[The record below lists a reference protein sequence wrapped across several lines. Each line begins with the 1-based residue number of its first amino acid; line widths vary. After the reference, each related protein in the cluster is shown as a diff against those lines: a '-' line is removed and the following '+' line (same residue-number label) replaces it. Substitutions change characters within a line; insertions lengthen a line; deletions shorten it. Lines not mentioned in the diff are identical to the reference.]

1 MKKIS
6 KLPKKIL
13 SLFIAVLMVVSS
25 MPLTAFA
32 RDTGLEEA
40 KPYWTRVASSNFDA
54 TTGVNNSSANKLYN
68 LNQSPVIKSGDKPM
82 TWGVC
87 DYKGASSSNG
97 GLYIDDG
104 YIVLTG
110 YNGNTTTPVTGKANF
125 KIDVELEWTAE
136 NANANSQRYCT
147 LQLAEGTALGKT
159 SAAMGSSASNI
170 IAQDYYGKVYI
181 GTTGY
186 GTDGTS
192 NCISPYSANLTTGKK
207 YHYIMTYVNKTLK
220 TYVTDANY
228 TVMQDVCTVEN
239 VTIDTSKI
247 NSICLGDDDNSYYFK
262 NTKYHSITFYEGKT
276 TSVKGADTS
285 RSNYLF
291 AYFTGN
297 NSNDESLHLAVSQ
310 DGLQWKTLN
319 KNFPVWKGSAA
330 SDSYPDNNGVAATT
344 HIRDPYIMRAQ
355 DGSYYILATD
365 LNTVNGT
372 SWGNNSKMHIFK
384 ASSIADFKDGNIEHW
399 DIDMQSVMQPILGG
413 NTIRTWAPQA
423 IYDPEYGQYMLYW
436 SAATDSY
443 GTTSMYYVYTTDFKS
458 FTTTPKRLISP
469 IGAGDNGDL
478 NQANIDGDIYYNG
491 QFYYLWYKNEAT
503 ASLAVMTSESP
514 SGPYTNLKTFSY
526 SQALEGPQ
534 VYQLQNGK
542 YVLLAD
548 AYNNY
553 CYRAFV
559 SDTVD
564 GFTADKEDNNTNID
578 SLQPRHGAVIQ
589 IDDAEYNAL
598 VNKFGIDADDGVIR
612 YEFSLDHYN
621 DSDGYTGKTWEG
633 NQYSYDVGYKNDSN
647 SYAQMGNGKAKLVGK
662 NLFINDT
669 NVREV
674 IRNTTFTFSFKF
686 KLTQD
691 VAGKNPVIFATCS
704 PASQNTDYVQLL
716 EDGTFTVNGKSCT
729 NKANIVAG
737 EEHTYTIAYSA
748 VDETAI
754 LLQDGNLVG
763 AIPTGVMNNTG
774 AQFVGLGF
782 SDVKSGEGRIYGEYS
797 ALTFQKTIPDDVKDI
812 LNANI
817 VDTALEEL
825 EQKKDELGLTAD
837 KVKDKAIE
845 TFTGKGYFQTVE
857 ANTTPWPGVKG
868 YNNILYSSKTVNS
881 PNEYNR
887 GYIYWKVHMPNK
899 YVLVYDGIEQNRPNF
914 PVVLEAKWDGKY
926 NGWFGYNYYEAK
938 YCSVYSSVPF
948 ELPYKWKGGNS
959 GWSTTS
965 VWSTAIGGSEEIGN
979 SSSNQSSLTHSDKTS
994 RFYANIMKYNGTGNE
1009 TDYYDKFSS
1018 IQYQIGSSY
1027 DNQTGE
1033 LTTSGDIYVL
1043 NYKPI
1048 RDIINGVATPTVDG
1062 KTYTFKTLF
1071 NEVSNNEKKYT
1082 KESII
1087 TYYKAV
1093 NKIMSLNVGNYFDST
1108 NTNDS
1113 NVEGQVTSAAEA
1125 IKNAVKDYN
1134 DAVAGL
1140 TRQYKVTFK
1149 KAQAD
1154 GGDIISIKYVS
1165 ANSDRTAA
1173 AIKTIAPAN
1182 SAAWYDTE
1190 KHYTYNWNSIMN
1202 VNGDSTFYEKR
1213 VDTAHSY
1220 TATTE
1225 ADNPSEGDEDQTQ
1238 RYKAS
1243 TCMESG
1249 FYYNVCSCGYEY
1261 LVNTNP
1267 LGHSYQSTV
1276 GSADSTKYKAP
1287 TCTEDGYHYMV
1298 CQRCND
1304 TYIVIDGAL
1313 DHDWG
1318 TGEPNGD
1325 GTHKQTCSRD
1335 NSHTQDLPCN
1345 MVVERETDTE
1355 TVMRCDICGYSVT
1368 TVKLNRT
1375 AYNEALVNANDVIA
1389 NEKAKYSA
1397 DSLSALQAV
1406 LVQAG
1411 KDALAAKTQEE
1422 LNAVTARITAANSTD
1437 TASGGVLVANTF
1449 RITYGNMFSFDDFMN
1464 SDSKD
1469 CAPDTNGAE
1478 KGTIGFD
1485 YANQVFTVTSNEN
1498 YSDVYSKYSGV
1509 NTYKIPVTA
1518 GKSYTF
1524 EYTVKGT
1531 NKNQVHLFFY
1541 NENGAPIYLDENY
1554 KYLVNGTE
1562 RTAKSTENFVY
1573 KYDTPDGGTTK
1584 LTFTAPE
1591 NCISIDFRFGVTTT
1605 SSSASFYNIGFYE
1618 SDMVQ
1623 NFVLAD
1629 EVVYGTAFNELAI
1642 MEPDI
1647 KGQHFGGWFVDKA
1660 LTTPASTLTEITRNL
1675 NLYAKLDA
1683 LKVKDVVGC
1692 TLLKHGYTTYE
1703 CSDENCSTDVVY
1715 TSYDDKTLDG
1725 SEFFP
1730 ANDAIQAII
1739 DAEIA
1744 NGYQNYTQASIVALA
1759 TARENLYNT
1768 TVNYHTQAEV
1778 DAAVTKMNNLVNNLV
1793 VKVNFVTKTDGAVN
1807 STQTMEV
1814 AYNGSLTAPT
1824 VSSYTTV
1831 GGRYTWTFSS
1841 WDKDVV
1847 TSNITT
1853 GATYTAQYTKTDNVD
1868 LSAYDAAVAL
1878 ATESIANTTKYTEA
1892 SRNELQ
1898 KVVNSNKCNEN
1909 STRADIDA
1917 MTRAIDE
1924 ANKLAKDGG
1933 KLVLMQ
1939 YDVEFYYVLDNNP
1952 AKKCATGNDTVDYG
1966 TEFELTAP
1974 SIEGNYSI
1982 LKWIRKTYPNGKP
1995 KDETVG
2001 SSNETLKGR
2010 YTGKTEYY
2018 VYLKTIPAQQES
2030 TKTANIYLTDRLGRV
2045 IDAMS
2050 VTLENGSAT
2059 VDVSVRDNSI
2069 TIGKVTMT
2077 APNISFYNVSGFS
2090 MNNTA
2095 VTNGQY
2101 TINEDTYI
2109 TVAYTPATSFN
2120 ITCDSTCTADKTT
2133 AQWDDKVIVTAV
2145 NGTET
2150 TQWYVNGAL
2159 VGYGPKYVFRANQNV
2174 DITCKNDNVP
2184 LLPTAAVSRLSY
2196 NSPIEKTI
2204 TVVGSFNLPDGFE
2217 LVETGVLLKTSAVN
2231 NNDAVNNPDNYNLE
2245 NGNARKFVA
2254 ENYTKDTHQ
2263 FTVNVYSSKLY
2274 TEIYLGA
2281 VAYVTYKDG
2290 NEIHTVYSSLVNTTY
2305 SNGNNAQSSNSQE
2318 VA

>member
-32 RDTGLEEA
+32 RDTGLTEA
-40 KPYWTRVASSNFDA
+40 DPYWTRVASSNFDA
-54 TTGVNNSSANKLYN
+54 TTGVNNATANSLYN
-68 LNQSPVIKSGDKPM
+68 LNESPVIKSGDKAM

-87 DYKGASSSNG
+87 DYSNASSSDG
-97 GLYIDDG
+97 TGLYVDDG
-104 YIVLTG
+104 YIVLKG
-110 YNGNTTTPVTGKANF
+110 YNGSGTTPVTGKANF
-125 KIDVELEWTAE
+125 KIDVELEWTVE
-136 NANANSQRYCT
+136 NGNANSQRYCT
-147 LQLAEGTALGKT
+147 LQLANGTALGKT
-159 SAAMGSSASNI
+159 TAAMGSSASNI

-186 GTDGTS
+186 GTEGTS

-207 YHYIMTYVNKTLK
+207 YHYIMTYANKTLK
-220 TYVTDANY
+220 TYVTDENY

-239 VTIDTSKI
+239 VDINTSVI
-247 NSICLGDDDNSYYFK
+247 NSICLGDDDSSYYFK

-276 TSVKGADTS
+276 TSVKPADTTNS
-285 RSNYLF
+285 KYLF

-297 NSNDESLHLAVSQ
+297 ASNDESLHLAVST

-319 KNFPVWKGSAA
+319 KNFPVWKGPAA
-330 SDSYPDNNGVAATT
+330 TNVFPDNRGVAATT

-355 DGSYYILATD
+355 DGSYYVFATD
-365 LNTVNGT
+365 LDTQGGT
-372 SWGNNSKMHIFK
+372 SWGNNSKMHVFK
-384 ASSIADFKDGNIEHW
+384 ANSLTAFKDNRVEHW
-399 DIDMQSVMQPILGG
+399 DIDMQSIMANVLGG

-443 GTTSMYYVYTTDFKS
+443 GTTSMYYVYTEDFKS

-503 ASLAVMTSESP
+503 SSLAVMTSESP
-514 SGPYTNLKTFSY
+514 SGPYTNLKAFSY
-526 SQALEGPQ
+526 PQALEGPQ
-534 VYQLQNGK
+534 VYQLQNNQ

-553 CYRAFV
+553 CYRAFL
-559 SDTVD
+559 SNTVD
-564 GFTADKEDNNTNID
+564 GFTASSEISNTNIN

-589 IDDAEYNAL
+589 IDDAEYNSL
-598 VNKFGIDADDGVIR
+598 VNTFGIDPDDGVVR
-612 YEFSLDHYN
+612 YEFSLDHENNSNTYA
-621 DSDGYTGKTWEG
+621 GGIWEG
-633 NQYSYDVGYKNDSN
+633 NQYQYDIGYRNEDS
-647 SYAQMGNGKAKLVGK
+647 STARMGNGKAVLSGK

-669 NVREV
+669 NVRS
-674 IRNTTFTFSFKF
+674 IIKNPTFTFSFKF
-686 KLTQD
+686 KLTKN
-691 VAGKNPVIFATCS
+691 VENKNPVIFATCN
-704 PASQNTDYVQLL
+704 PTTDFVRLL
-716 EDGTFTVNGKSCT
+716 EDGTFSVNGKTCT

-737 EEHTYTIAYSA
+737 EEHIYTIAYSG

-763 AIPTGVMNNTG
+763 AIPTGAMNNTG

-782 SDVKSGEGRIYGEYS
+782 SDVMQNEGRIYGEYS
-797 ALTFQKTIPDDVKDI
+797 ALTFQKTIPDDVKEI
-812 LNANI
+812 LNDNI
-817 VDTALEEL
+817 VDTSLAEIHVA
-825 EQKKDELGLTAD
+825 KGNLTTGD
-837 KVKDKAIE
+837 VNRKTIE
-845 TFTGKGYFQTVE
+845 SFGKTGYFQSTE
-857 ANTTPWPGVKG
+857 ATYTPWSGVKG
-868 YNNILYSSKTVNS
+868 YNNILYSSQTVNS
-881 PNEYNR
+881 SDPDPLNK
-887 GYIYWKVHMPNK
+887 GYIFWKVHMPNK

-914 PVVLEAKWDGKY
+914 PVVLEAKWKGQY
-926 NGWFGYNYYEAK
+926 NGWFGYDYYAAK

-948 ELPYKWKGGNS
+948 TLPYKWKGGKS

-965 VWSTAIGGSEEIGN
+965 VWSTAIDGSEEIGN
-979 SSSNQSSLTHSDKTS
+979 SSNSTSSLVHEDDTS

-1009 TDYYDKFSS
+1009 TYYYDKFSS

-1027 DNQTGE
+1027 KNQTGQ

-1062 KTYTFKTLF
+1062 KTYTFKQLF
-1071 NEVSNNEKKYT
+1071 SEVSNNEKKYT
-1082 KESII
+1082 KDSII
-1087 TYYKAV
+1087 TYYNAV
-1093 NKIMSLNVGNYFDST
+1093 NNIMSLNVGNYFD

-1125 IKNAVKDYN
+1125 IKNAVTNYN
-1134 DAVAGL
+1134 TAVKGL
-1140 TRQYKVTFK
+1140 KRQYKVTFK
-1149 KAQAD
+1149 KAEAD
-1154 GGDIISIKYVS
+1154 GGQ
-1165 ANSDRTAA
+1165 
-1173 AIKTIAPAN
+1173 AIKVMYVYDNTAKKDSITVAAPTNTAR
-1182 SAAWYDTE
+1182 WYDNTN
-1190 KHYTYNWNSIMN
+1190 HYTYSWTINNDVTNDIDIN
-1202 VNGDSTFYEKR
+1202 ETRTK
-1213 VDTAHSY
+1213 TAHIY
-1220 TATTE
+1220 TPTT
-1225 ADNPSEGDEDQTQ
+1225 ANDSSD
-1238 RYKAS
+1238 RFKAS
-1243 TCMESG
+1243 TCTESG

-1267 LGHSYQSTV
+1267 LGHNYESTV
-1276 GSADSTKYKAP
+1276 GSDDSTKYKAP

-1298 CQRCND
+1298 CERCND

-1313 DHDWG
+1313 DHAWG
-1318 TGEPNGD
+1318 TGVSNGN
-1325 GTHKQTCSRD
+1325 GTHTQTCTRD
-1335 NSHTQDLPCN
+1335 ESHTQELPCN
-1345 MVVERETDTE
+1345 MVENDAGTE
-1355 TVMRCDICGYSVT
+1355 ATCSECGYT
-1368 TVKLNRT
+1368 TTIVKLDRT
-1375 AYNEALVNANDVIA
+1375 AYNEALANANAVIA
-1389 NEKAKYSA
+1389 NEKARYSA
-1397 DSLSALQAV
+1397 ESLAALQTV

-1411 KDALAAKTQEE
+1411 KDALAAKTQDE
-1422 LNAVTARITAANSTD
+1422 LDAVTARITAANSTD
-1437 TASGGVLVANTF
+1437 TASGVLVANTF

-1469 CAPDTNGAE
+1469 CAPDSNGAE

-1498 YSDVYSKYSGV
+1498 YSDVYSKYAGG

-1554 KYLVNGTE
+1554 KYLYNGTE
-1562 RTAKSTENFVY
+1562 RTAKSTEHFVY

-1629 EVVYGTAFNELAI
+1629 EVVYGTAFDELAI

-1660 LTTPASTLTEITRNL
+1660 LTTPASTLTEITRNV

-1692 TLLKHGYTTYE
+1692 TLLKHGYTTYV
-1703 CSDENCSTDVVY
+1703 CSDENCSTAVVY

-1778 DAAVTKMNNLVNNLV
+1778 DAAVTTMNNLVNNLV
-1793 VKVNFVTKTDGAVN
+1793 VKVNFVTKTDDAVN

-2069 TIGKVTMT
+2069 TIGNVTMT
-2077 APNISFYNVSGFS
+2077 APSVSFYNVSGFT
-2090 MNNTA
+2090 MNNEA
-2095 VTNGQY
+2095 VTDRQY
-2101 TINEDTYI
+2101 TITADTYI
-2109 TVAYTPATSFN
+2109 SVTYEPAKLFN
-2120 ITCDSTCTADKTT
+2120 IKCDATCIPDKTT
-2133 AQWDDKVIVTAV
+2133 AQWDDKVTVTAV
-2145 NGTET
+2145 NGSET
-2150 TQWYVNGAL
+2150 TQWYVNGVL
-2159 VGYGPKYVFRANQNV
+2159 VGYGTKYVFRANQNV
-2174 DITCKNDNVP
+2174 SITCKNEEVT
-2184 LLPTAAVSRLSY
+2184 LTPTAAVSRLSY
-2196 NSPIEKTI
+2196 NSPIDRTI
-2204 TVVGSFNLPDGFE
+2204 TVVGSFNLPDGYT

-2231 NNDAVNNPDNYNLE
+2231 NKDAVNNVENYNLE
-2245 NGNARKFVA
+2245 SGNAKKFVA
-2254 ENYTKDTHQ
+2254 TNYTKDTHQ

-2274 TEIYLGA
+2274 KDIYLGA
-2281 VAYVTYKDG
+2281 VAYLTYEDANG
-2290 NEIHTVYSSLVNTTY
+2290 NENTVYSPLENTTY
-2305 SNGNNAQSSNSQE
+2305 SNGVNTQSSISQE